1 MTRTSSR
8 STPSIE
14 WARLTQKKAAEPA
27 SAPVKPAEPEPVVEP
42 ELTFRLA
49 CDPMVARKLSH
60 FRTATG
66 LSNSGIVRI
75 LLEWVRPAMTE
86 TTTGRE
92 PVDRERLE
100 DIADK
105 SDAISVDGETFDLI
119 HGWAVRLGMTP
130 SRLFA
135 ALWNHYGGAVRA
147 TFSSRVPAHT
157 ITPIRIALERLR

>member
-1 MTRTSSR
+1 MTRTPSR

-75 LLEWVRPAMTE
+75 LLEWVRPAMTA

-105 SDAISVDGETFDLI
+105 SDAISATNPEFQFQAIISGFQPWGGNFGEVPETEVTLIPAGNSDVVVD
-119 HGWAVRLGMTP
+119 
-130 SRLFA
+130 
-135 ALWNHYGGAVRA
+135 
-147 TFSSRVPAHT
+147 
-157 ITPIRIALERLR
+157 ITP